1 MHFQAGTVIQ
11 DHRSER
17 RWQVVGPLE
26 QLPNLKRWAVRDQAP
41 GMERDIQLLTLDYS
55 ELPARDRD
63 FAIQRLR
70 DDLMRVAQILGEGG
84 YNFLPAPIDLITFD
98 NQHDPMEA
106 ELRSTEIGL
115 VLAQTSGKKLLPL
128 RTDRD
133 GRINVANLRR
143 LIVATL
149 KTMRLLHDRKVVMQA
164 VARTQVTINPVTQL
178 PYFKGIQT
186 LMFMGD
192 FNGFN
197 PNRAGLSPSRVFAAP
212 ECFDPNGR
220 LTPATDI
227 YAVGKLA
234 MQLLLDQDYVRHF
247 TPQNPCPSDVQT
259 LINALGLP
267 EPWPRFLAMCLQP
280 DPRQRFQ
287 NTLEAE
293 QFLLPNETIEA
304 IKKAKAEAAGKPSSA
319 AAAKTANKTFWSYR
333 ENPQLPE
340 AMLLIWG
347 ERLTAKNQMFNY
359 RKLYE
364 DLALNYNLKPRL
376 FFQTHRQ
383 GPVSDNPFFSMLQNQ
398 YGLEVIPLDGTQD
411 PIGVLNHALDP
422 HLANIRH
429 LILVGGADEAG
440 VQCLLQHPNAAD
452 WRIHWIRGAGNWN
465 PSLAVERVTDA
476 AKYIR
481 AKKP

>member
-1 MHFQAGTVIQ
+1 
-11 DHRSER
+11 
-17 RWQVVGPLE
+17 
-26 QLPNLKRWAVRDQAP
+26 
-41 GMERDIQLLTLDYS
+41 MERNFQLMTLDYS
-55 ELPARDRD
+55 ELPVRDRD

-70 DDLMRVAQILGEGG
+70 DDLMRVSRILGEGG
-84 YNFLPAPIDLITFD
+84 YNFLPEPIDLITFD
-98 NQHDPMEA
+98 NRHDPMEA

-128 RTDRD
+128 RRD
-133 GRINVANLRR
+133 SGGRINIANLRR
-143 LIVATL
+143 VIVATL
-149 KTMRLLHDRKVVMQA
+149 KTMRLLHNRKVVMQA
-164 VARTQVTINPVTQL
+164 VARTQITINPVTQL
-178 PYFKGIQT
+178 PYFKGVQT

-227 YAVGKLA
+227 HAVGKLA

-267 EPWPRFLAMCLQP
+267 EPWPRFLAMCLQS

-287 NTLEAE
+287 NALEAE
-293 QFLLPNETIEA
+293 QFLLPNETLEA
-304 IKKAKAEAAGKPSSA
+304 IKKANAEAAGKPSSA
-319 AAAKTANKTFWSYR
+319 AGAQAANNTYRSYR

-340 AMLLIWG
+340 AMLLIWND
-347 ERLTAKNQMFNY
+347 RLTTRDQNFNY
-359 RKLYE
+359 HKLYQ
-364 DLALNYNLKPRL
+364 DLALSYNLKPRL
-376 FFQTHRQ
+376 FFQTYRQ
-383 GPVSDNPFFSMLQNQ
+383 GPIADNKFFSMLQSQ
-398 YGLEVIPLDGTQD
+398 FKLKVIPLDGTQD

-422 HLANIRH
+422 HLADIRH

-440 VQCLLQHPNAAD
+440 VQCLLQHPKAAD

-465 PSLAVERVTDA
+465 PSIAVERVTDA
-476 AKYIR
+476 ANYIR
-481 AKKP
+481 AKQT

>member
-1 MHFQAGTVIQ
+1 
-11 DHRSER
+11 
-17 RWQVVGPLE
+17 
-26 QLPNLKRWAVRDQAP
+26 
-41 GMERDIQLLTLDYS
+41 MERDIQLLTLDYS
-55 ELPARDRD
+55 ELPTRDRD
-63 FAIQRLR
+63 FAIQHLR
-70 DDLMRVAQILGEGG
+70 DDLMRVARILGEGG
-84 YNFLPAPIDLITFD
+84 YNFLPEPIDLITFD

-133 GRINVANLRR
+133 GRINVANLRQ
-143 LIVATL
+143 LIVPTL
-149 KTMRLLHDRKVVMQA
+149 KTMRLLHNRKVVMQA

-197 PNRAGLSPSRVFAAP
+197 PNRAGLLPSRVFAAP
-212 ECFDPNGR
+212 ECFDSNGR

-227 YAVGKLA
+227 YAAGKLA

-287 NTLEAE
+287 NTFEAE
-293 QFLLPNETIEA
+293 QFLLPRDTQEA
-304 IKKAKAEAAGKPSSA
+304 I
-319 AAAKTANKTFWSYR
+319 NKTFWTYR
-333 ENPQLPE
+333 ENSQLPE

-383 GPVSDNPFFSMLQNQ
+383 GSVSDNPFFVMLQNQ

-422 HLANIRH
+422 HLANTRH

-481 AKKP
+481 DK